1 MVSLSD
7 TNGSENEMIK
17 YREDGRANFYG
28 VETDKKWIAV
38 VQLNGEFMQAKQ
50 DEIMQAITEAIT
62 NIIGEK

>member
-1 MVSLSD
+1 
-7 TNGSENEMIK
+7 MIK

-50 DEIMQAITEAIT
+50 DEIMQAITEAIANT
-62 NIIGEK
+62 LGETK